1 VTTSAQVTARAFGYG
16 EGGYGGGR
24 YGGPPQVV
32 VTTDN
37 GQLRYIEKIVA
48 AALVL
53 LEAEMTRLNI

>member
-1 VTTSAQVTARAFGYG
+1 MAKVGTVGVVTAVQ
-16 EGGYGGGR
+16 
-24 YGGPPQVV
+24 PQVV

-53 LEAEMTRLNI
+53 LEVEMTRLNI